1 MQVNVNTEEALK
13 ENREQQNNTEATEG
27 KILGKFNSHED
38 LEKAY
43 QELEKKLG
51 SNKKVEETEEKP
63 VVKDKGAEEKAED
76 EEAPNSTD
84 KKAIGLTKV
93 VEDYIKT
100 GKLDEKALEEF
111 GLTPQHLE
119 IYKKGIEAEIKEA
132 EGKLYEAAGGLEE
145 YNALLSWAAQA
156 LSKEDIEAYNAEL
169 SSGDLRKAI
178 MAVKALKADYLTSSK
193 ETRRINNTA
202 LPKHSSDTYKSD
214 LEIQRDMK
222 DPRYYSDRAFRAEVE
237 EKMARSY
244 KLGTVSKERGK
255 AGWRI
260 SK

>member
-13 ENREQQNNTEATEG
+13 ENREQQDNTEAIES
-27 KILGKFNSHED
+27 KILGKFNSYED

-51 SNKKVEETEEKP
+51 GNKKVEETAVEEKG
-63 VVKDKGAEEKAED
+63 VAEEKAED
-76 EEAPNSTD
+76 KEAPDTNVEKS
-84 KKAIGLTKV
+84 AGLTKV

-132 EGKLYEAAGGLEE
+132 EGKLYEAAGGIEE
-145 YNALLSWAAQA
+145 YNAILSWAAQA

-169 SSGDLRKAI
+169 SSGDLRKAT
-178 MAVKALKADYLTSSK
+178 MAVKALKADYLTYSK

-222 DPRYYSDRAFRAEVE
+222 DPRYYSDKAFRAEVE
-237 EKMARSY
+237 EKMVRSY